1 MALREII
8 TRRLFVLDAHYP
20 RTIIAG
26 VFFFT
31 LLILWKVPGLEID
44 PGLRSLVPRDH
55 PTVQNMEL
63 AEDLF
68 SGSEIVV
75 IAIETDSLLSER
87 TLTKFSALQDSLEAM
102 DLISRTASIYSQKH
116 IVPDD
121 GGFGI
126 EPLFDDIPSDST
138 GRALLLQTLH
148 EGGVIGNLVSEDL
161 KLMCFIAQ
169 IEASLDFDE
178 IEFREELFRI
188 IEEFEGPERIHLAS
202 PVISSAESINNVKR
216 DLRTF
221 TPIALGLM
229 IFLLLLSFRSWAGIF
244 LPLLVVAFSI
254 LWTFGLMAWL
264 DLSVPIIGGLIPIML
279 IAIANNYG
287 IHIISHYFEYTVMDQ
302 ELTRAAI
309 LRRTMSKLGMPIFL
323 AGTTTI
329 VSFMSLMSHELSKVR
344 EIGLLV
350 SFGIGVA
357 FLLSLFLIPSILI
370 LVPRPAYLSK
380 RKSMLLVNE
389 FLVSWGRFFTKY
401 RVPFLVTLF
410 IVVALFS
417 LGIRDITIDT
427 VPDHFFPKN
436 SKIRIANQVISRAF
450 GGSTQLNILIE
461 GDIYDPSVLSHI
473 DKLTDHIKQ
482 QNETVTSTY
491 SITDIIKKMHFA
503 FNNGNY
509 DSLKIPEDREL
520 ITQYMFLYSLTG
532 DDDDFNLILDD
543 PDEPSYTQVFIRI
556 GEVHTEELM
565 ALVDDTED
573 YVHAHYYDDRPIKP
587 MLSGPAALLGA
598 VSHLVVRGQIISLAY
613 ASIIIFVIMSFVFRS
628 LVGGILATL
637 PMSLSVL
644 MIFGVL
650 GNFGI
655 PLNMTTSLLTCILV
669 GVGVDYSVHF
679 LWHLREHI
687 REGDTL
693 EDAIA
698 NTMKVSGKGILF
710 NGISV
715 VVGFSVLMYSVFMPL
730 KAFSV
735 LIMASIAFCLIGGLA
750 ILPAMVSLI
759 DPKFLSR

>member
-350 SFGIGVA
+350 SFGIGIA

-401 RVPFLVTLF
+401 RVPFLVILF
-410 IVVALFS
+410 TVMVLFS

>member
-1 MALREII
+1 
-8 TRRLFVLDAHYP
+8 
-20 RTIIAG
+20 
-26 VFFFT
+26 
-31 LLILWKVPGLEID
+31 
-44 PGLRSLVPRDH
+44 
-55 PTVQNMEL
+55 
-63 AEDLF
+63 
-68 SGSEIVV
+68 
-75 IAIETDSLLSER
+75 
-87 TLTKFSALQDSLEAM
+87 
-102 DLISRTASIYSQKH
+102 
-116 IVPDD
+116 
-121 GGFGI
+121 
-126 EPLFDDIPSDST
+126 
-138 GRALLLQTLH
+138 
-148 EGGVIGNLVSEDL
+148 
-161 KLMCFIAQ
+161 
-169 IEASLDFDE
+169 
-178 IEFREELFRI
+178 
-188 IEEFEGPERIHLAS
+188 
-202 PVISSAESINNVKR
+202 
-216 DLRTF
+216 
-221 TPIALGLM
+221 
-229 IFLLLLSFRSWAGIF
+229 
-244 LPLLVVAFSI
+244 
-254 LWTFGLMAWL
+254 
-264 DLSVPIIGGLIPIML
+264 
-279 IAIANNYG
+279 
-287 IHIISHYFEYTVMDQ
+287 MDQ

-350 SFGIGVA
+350 SFGIGIA

-370 LVPRPAYLSK
+370 LVPRPAYLNK

-389 FLVSWGRFFTKY
+389 FLVLWGRFFTKY
-401 RVPFLVTLF
+401 RVPFPVILF
-410 IVVALFS
+410 TVMVLFS

-436 SKIRIANQVISRAF
+436 SKIRIANQAISRAF

-644 MIFGVL
+644 LIFGVL

-759 DPKFLSR
+759 DPKFLNR

>member
-102 DLISRTASIYSQKH
+102 NLISRTASIYSQKH

-350 SFGIGVA
+350 SFGIGIA

-401 RVPFLVTLF
+401 RVPFLVILF
-410 IVVALFS
+410 TVMVLFS

-637 PMSLSVL
+637 PMSISVL
-644 MIFGVL
+644 LIFGVL

>member
-1 MALREII
+1 MALRDII

-20 RTIIAG
+20 RSIIAG

-102 DLISRTASIYSQKH
+102 GLISRTVSIYSQKY

-121 GGFGI
+121 GGFGG
-126 EPLFDDIPSDST
+126 EPLFDDIPSDSA

-148 EGGVIGNLVSEDL
+148 ESGVIGNLVSEDL
-161 KLMCFIAQ
+161 KLMCFIALVD
-169 IEASLDFDE
+169 ASLDFDE

-202 PVISSAESINNVKR
+202 PVISSAESIDNVRR

-229 IFLLLLSFRSWAGIF
+229 IFLLLLSFRSWIGIF
-244 LPLLVVAFSI
+244 LPLFVVAFSI

-370 LVPRPAYLSK
+370 LLPRPTYLSK

-427 VPDHFFPKN
+427 VPDNFFPKN

-461 GDIYDPSVLSHI
+461 GDIYDPIVLSHI
-473 DKLTDHIKQ
+473 DKLTDHVKQ

-520 ITQYMFLYSLTG
+520 ITQYMFLYSLTE

-573 YVHAHYYDDRPIKP
+573 YVHSHYYDDLPIKP

-628 LVGGILATL
+628 LIGGILATL
-637 PMSLSVL
+637 PMALSVL
-644 MIFGVL
+644 LIFGVL

-715 VVGFSVLMYSVFMPL
+715 IVGFSVLMYSVFMPL

>member
-1 MALREII
+1 MAFRDII

-102 DLISRTASIYSQKH
+102 GLISRTVSIYSQKY

-121 GGFGI
+121 GGFGV
-126 EPLFDDIPSDST
+126 EPLFDDIPSDSA

-148 EGGVIGNLVSEDL
+148 ESGVIGNLVSEDL

-169 IEASLDFDE
+169 VDASLDFDE

-202 PVISSAESINNVKR
+202 PVISSAESIDNVRR

-229 IFLLLLSFRSWAGIF
+229 IFLLLLSFRSWIGIF
-244 LPLLVVAFSI
+244 LPLFVVAFSI

-370 LVPRPAYLSK
+370 LVPRPTYLSK

-473 DKLTDHIKQ
+473 DKLTDHVKQ

-637 PMSLSVL
+637 PMALSVL
-644 MIFGVL
+644 LIFGVL

-715 VVGFSVLMYSVFMPL
+715 IVGFSVLMYSVFMPL

>member
-1 MALREII
+1 MAFRDII

-102 DLISRTASIYSQKH
+102 GLISRTVSIYSQKY

-121 GGFGI
+121 GGFGV
-126 EPLFDDIPSDST
+126 EPLFDDIPSDSA

-148 EGGVIGNLVSEDL
+148 ESGVIGNLVSEDL

-169 IEASLDFDE
+169 VDASLDFDE

-202 PVISSAESINNVKR
+202 PVISSAESIDNVRR

-229 IFLLLLSFRSWAGIF
+229 IFLLLLSFRSWIGIF
-244 LPLLVVAFSI
+244 LPLFVVAFSI

-461 GDIYDPSVLSHI
+461 GDIYDPIVLSHI
-473 DKLTDHIKQ
+473 DKLTDHVKQ

-573 YVHAHYYDDRPIKP
+573 YIHAHYYDDRPIKP

-628 LVGGILATL
+628 LIGGILATL
-637 PMSLSVL
+637 PMALSVL
-644 MIFGVL
+644 LIFGVL

-715 VVGFSVLMYSVFMPL
+715 IVGFSVLMYSVFMPL

>member
-1 MALREII
+1 MAFRDII

-102 DLISRTASIYSQKH
+102 GLISRTVSIYSQKY

-121 GGFGI
+121 GGFGV
-126 EPLFDDIPSDST
+126 EPLFDDIPSDSA

-148 EGGVIGNLVSEDL
+148 ESGVIGNLVSEDL

-169 IEASLDFDE
+169 VDASLDFDE

-202 PVISSAESINNVKR
+202 PVISSAESIDNVRR

-229 IFLLLLSFRSWAGIF
+229 IFLLLLSFRSWIGIF
-244 LPLLVVAFSI
+244 LPLFVVAFSI

-370 LVPRPAYLSK
+370 LVPRPTYLSK

-427 VPDHFFPKN
+427 VPDNFFPKN

-461 GDIYDPSVLSHI
+461 GDIYDPIVLSHI
-473 DKLTDHIKQ
+473 DKLTDHVKQ

-573 YVHAHYYDDRPIKP
+573 YVHSHYYDDLPIKP

-628 LVGGILATL
+628 LIGGILATL
-637 PMSLSVL
+637 PMALSVL
-644 MIFGVL
+644 LIFGVL

-715 VVGFSVLMYSVFMPL
+715 IVGFSVLMYSVFMPL

>member
-148 EGGVIGNLVSEDL
+148 ESGVIGNLVSEDL

-244 LPLLVVAFSI
+244 LPLFVVAFSI

-350 SFGIGVA
+350 SFGIGIA

-401 RVPFLVTLF
+401 RVPFLAILF
-410 IVVALFS
+410 TVMVLFS

-644 MIFGVL
+644 LIFGVL

>member
-148 EGGVIGNLVSEDL
+148 ESGVIGNLVSEDL

-229 IFLLLLSFRSWAGIF
+229 IFLLLLSFRSWTGIF
-244 LPLLVVAFSI
+244 LPLFVVAFSI

-350 SFGIGVA
+350 SFGIGIA

-401 RVPFLVTLF
+401 RVPFLVILF
-410 IVVALFS
+410 TVMVLFS

-520 ITQYMFLYSLTG
+520 ITQYIFLYSLTG

-543 PDEPSYTQVFIRI
+543 SDEPSYTQVFIRI

-679 LWHLREHI
+679 LWHLREHT

-693 EDAIA
+693 ENAIA